1 MGRRAGAKSVKRDPI
16 PFSKIYKVLDRPR
29 VFRLTQRLCAPGAQ
43 KNITGEI
50 RALLE
55 TLPNGR
61 RLLDLGC
68 GPRSWLSNADL
79 KPIGLDVSP
88 AYMSDYVNAGGTG
101 VVASAAVLP
110 FATGSFDGVW
120 SIGLFHHLPDEVA
133 RRVVGEALRVC
144 NPGGYAVIIDA
155 VLPET
160 PWRRPVAYGLR
171 RLDRGRFMR
180 SQHQL
185 EDLLAQREAWSTRR
199 VTYALN
205 GLELLICTRIKPQP

>member
-1 MGRRAGAKSVKRDPI
+1 M
-16 PFSKIYKVLDRPR
+16 PFSEIYKVLDRPW
-29 VFRLTQRLCAPGAQ
+29 VFRLAQRLGAPGAQ

-50 RALLE
+50 STLLK
-55 TLPNGR
+55 TLPNGQ

-68 GPRSWLSNADL
+68 GPRSWLSSAGL
-79 KPIGLDVSP
+79 KPIGLDVSTS
-88 AYMSDYVNAGGTG
+88 YMSDYANAGGTG
-101 VVASAAVLP
+101 VVASAAILP

-120 SIGLFHHLPDEVA
+120 STGLFHHLPDEVA
-133 RRVVGEALRVC
+133 RQVVREALRVC
-144 NPGGYAVIIDA
+144 NPGGYAVIMDA
-155 VLPET
+155 VLPKT

-185 EDLLAQREAWSTRR
+185 ENLLEPREAWSTRR

-205 GLELLICTRIKPQP
+205 GLELLICTSIKPQP